1 MMWKF
6 QRRRE
11 IYVRAQ
17 TEENST
23 KDKDA
28 LITEYLNSHPDVSK
42 YRAAK
47 ALSLSPAD
55 VYEWGQKKLEEE
67 KQKKGGS
74 GKTPQK
80 KDITIENW
88 LGEDNKS

>member
-1 MMWKF
+1 MI
-6 QRRRE
+6 E
-11 IYVRAQ
+11 Q
-17 TEENST
+17 TKENAP

-28 LITEYLNSHPDVSK
+28 LISEYLNSHPDVSK

-67 KQKKGGS
+67 KQKKEEAE
-74 GKTPQK
+74 KLRRK
-80 KDITIENW
+80 R
-88 LGEDNKS
+88 L